1 MKTLQIR
8 VPDGLRE
15 AADEVLNE
23 IGLDMPTAIRIY
35 LNKITQTRSIPFSL
49 EASPLLI
56 EDISIDSDTQEK
68 IDAIGETWG
77 KMKK

>member
-1 MKTLQIR
+1 MKTLQFR